1 MSASAACISTAFAFR
16 ANPEDRSAELA
27 KGATV
32 AARTSLVAK
41 GATAAARAAGCT
53 AVAKVVESAEML
65 EWMESKEAFTSL
77 LFALGAKPLAK
88 AVVEAKG
95 DTVLARREAET

>member
-1 MSASAACISTAFAFR
+1 MR
-16 ANPEDRSAELA
+16 ANPEDKSAEEA

-32 AARTSLVAK
+32 AASTSFVAK
-41 GATAAARAAGCT
+41 GATAAERVAGCT
-53 AVAKVVESAEML
+53 AVAKLVEIAEML

-77 LFALGAKPLAK
+77 LFAFGAKPLAN

-95 DTVLARREAET
+95 ATVLARSEVET